1 MTKLVDG
8 MGQQLENQATV
19 PGLLG
24 LVVLGPATPGGNM
37 GQVSHR
43 FVGGD
48 TRAIFIKHLR
58 EKLKLMDNFGTE
70 LKQNQSTI
78 HLLKI
83 TVG

>member
-1 MTKLVDG
+1 VSQLVNG
-8 MGQQLENQATV
+8 MSQKLENQATV

-58 EKLKLMDNFGTE
+58 EKTEVKGKLW
-70 LKQNQSTI
+70 
-78 HLLKI
+78 H
-83 TVG
+83 